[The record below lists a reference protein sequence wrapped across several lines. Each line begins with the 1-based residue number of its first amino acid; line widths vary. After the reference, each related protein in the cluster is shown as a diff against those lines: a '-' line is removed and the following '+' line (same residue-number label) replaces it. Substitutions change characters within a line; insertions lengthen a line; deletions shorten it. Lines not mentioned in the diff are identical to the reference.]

1 MKKDISK
8 LLYIVMMVIV
18 FGASMVFGQGDFFK
32 YSTFYTSMTMNT
44 AFIERGD
51 YIAVDKG
58 YEDVTWVSPYD
69 YNLTIGLRKIAR
81 FDYEY
86 KVKTWYYGTEKA
98 VADNVTIGNSVG
110 WEYLLNYSFIRN
122 RGDQY
127 TEQNFWLRY
136 LGDKCVTKVQYKD
149 NQRVNLRYNSFDTRY
164 RVNKGNWDFT
174 IGGVFRMHPVYGV
187 TPIEDFWV
195 PGESTFQQLA
205 QDFGYAPEQWVQ
217 GNYVNQ
223 NWYDV
228 NDGDSILIATS
239 NDEFYNWYFG
249 DAVATYNERELEK
262 LGMQKELSAVIG
274 LAYYKYT
281 PKFWLHMWANCMPV
295 HYGIDEYSFEY
306 GKEDW
311 DNIEWDAGMV
321 FGSRITKHLGMFVE
335 GTHMRYWM
343 KPVYEVK
350 FGFNYLFF

>member
-1 MKKDISK
+1 
-8 LLYIVMMVIV
+8 
-18 FGASMVFGQGDFFK
+18 
-32 YSTFYTSMTMNT
+32 
-44 AFIERGD
+44 
-51 YIAVDKG
+51 
-58 YEDVTWVSPYD
+58 
-69 YNLTIGLRKIAR
+69 
-81 FDYEY
+81 
-86 KVKTWYYGTEKA
+86 
-98 VADNVTIGNSVG
+98 
-110 WEYLLNYSFIRN
+110 
-122 RGDQY
+122 
-127 TEQNFWLRY
+127 
-136 LGDKCVTKVQYKD
+136 
-149 NQRVNLRYNSFDTRY
+149 
-164 RVNKGNWDFT
+164 
-174 IGGVFRMHPVYGV
+174 MHPVYGV

-217 GNYVNQ
+217 GFYVNQ

-228 NDGDSILIATS
+228 SGGDSVLVATS
-239 NDEFYNWYFG
+239 NDEFFNHYFG

-311 DNIEWDAGMV
+311 DNMEWDAGVV